1 MVWDVV
7 ASAALP
13 LLGGLFGS
21 DIVGDTGTPG
31 ADFQTGIK
39 HIEGIGV
46 PTVADQIVNWE
57 NLAYMGDLAPAYL
70 AEALGPNWESKITA
84 DPSVL
89 RDLLATD
96 DQGVEINR
104 DPRFKSAMTKGLDDL
119 RAVAEGGFS
128 VADQAAMEEIRR
140 RVATEERGQREALLQ
155 RAQERGVGGS
165 GLEMAS
171 ALQSQQDMADRR
183 ALENLMT
190 AARGEERRVG
200 ASQAAAGLGSQFRGQ
215 EFGEAKAMDDADRL
229 INQFNAQM
237 RMRQAEGDTNRE
249 MAARQRNVGERQRL
263 SDMNTQ
269 GRYQAALRNKALMQQ
284 KFDNEMRKGEGM
296 MAGYGG
302 KSGAKAA
309 DMDRKYRLL
318 GGGLGGAGNILGDYF
333 TAQRKQKNPSSWMSD
348 YMAFEN
354 AYNKKKKKNQTY

>member
-1 MVWDVV
+1 MVWDVI

-13 LLGGLFGS
+13 LVGGIFGPS
-21 DIVGDTGTPG
+21 MVGDTGTPG
-31 ADFQTGIK
+31 EDFTSGIDE
-39 HIEGIGV
+39 IRGINV

-57 NLAYMGDLAPAYL
+57 NLAYAGGLDPVSL
-70 AEALGPNWESKITA
+70 AEVLGEGWEEKITA
-84 DPSVL
+84 DPSIL
-89 RDLLATD
+89 RELA
-96 DQGVEINR
+96 R
-104 DPRFKSAMTKGLDDL
+104 DSRFKDAMTQGLDDL
-119 RAVAEGGFS
+119 RAVAEGGFGD
-128 VADQAAMEEIRR
+128 ADRAAMEEIRR

-171 ALQSQQDMADRR
+171 ALQAQQDMADRR

-190 AARGEERRVG
+190 AARGEERRIG

-215 EFGEAKAMDDADRL
+215 EFAEGRAMDEADRL

-237 RMRQAEGDTNRE
+237 RMRQAEGDVGRE
-249 MAARQRNVGERQRL
+249 MAARQRNVGELQRL

-269 GRYQAALRNKALMQQ
+269 GRYQAALRNKALQQ
-284 KFDNEMRKGEGM
+284 QRFDNQMRRGEGM

-318 GGGLGGAGNILGDYF
+318 GGGLGGAGQILGDYY
-333 TAQRKQKNPSSWMSD
+333 ANKSKQKDWKDKIKD
-348 YMAFEN
+348 YKAMKELIG
-354 AYNKKKKKNQTY
+354 

>member
-13 LLGGLFGS
+13 LLGGIFGPNL
-21 DIVGDTGTPG
+21 VGDTGTPG
-31 ADFQTGIK
+31 EDFTSGIDE
-39 HIEGIGV
+39 IRGIDV

-57 NLAYMGDLAPAYL
+57 NLAYAGGLDPASL
-70 AEALGPNWESKITA
+70 AEVLGEGWEEKITA
-84 DPSVL
+84 DPSIL
-89 RDLLATD
+89 RELA
-96 DQGVEINR
+96 R
-104 DPRFKSAMTKGLDDL
+104 DSRFKDAMTKGLDDL
-119 RAVAEGGFS
+119 RSVAEGGFS
-128 VADQAAMEEIRR
+128 TPDLAAMEEIRR

-190 AARGEERRVG
+190 AARGEERRIG

-215 EFGEAKAMDDADRL
+215 EFAEGKAMDDADRL

-237 RMRQAEGDTNRE
+237 RMRQAEGDASRQ
-249 MAARQRNVGERQRL
+249 MAAQERNLGELQRL

-269 GRYQAALRNKALMQQ
+269 GRYQAALRNKALQQ
-284 KFDNEMRKGEGM
+284 QRFDNQMRRGEGM

-302 KSGAKAA
+302 KSGAKKA

-318 GGGLGGAGNILGDYF
+318 GGGLGGAGQIIGGYYSG
-333 TAQRKQKNPSSWMSD
+333 KNRPSYRDWV
-348 YMAFEN
+348 
-354 AYNKKKKKNQTY
+354 NKKTKKPRMIRWLTWTTWHF

>member
-1 MVWDVV
+1 MVWDVL

-13 LLGGLFGS
+13 LVGGIFGPS
-21 DIVGDTGTPG
+21 IVGDTGTPG
-31 ADFQTGIK
+31 EDFTSGIDE
-39 HIEGIGV
+39 IRGIDV
-46 PTVADQIVNWE
+46 ATVGDQIVNWE
-57 NLAYMGDLAPAYL
+57 HLAYMGDLAPAYL
-70 AEALGPNWESKITA
+70 ANMLGPDWESKITA

-89 RDLLATD
+89 RSL
-96 DQGVEINR
+96 ER
-104 DPRFKSAMTKGLDDL
+104 DPGFKDAMTKGLDDL
-119 RAVAEGGFS
+119 RSGAEGGFS
-128 VADQAAMEEIRR
+128 TADLAAMEEIRR

-190 AARGEERRVG
+190 AARGEERRIG
-200 ASQAAAGLGSQFRGQ
+200 ASQAAAGLGSLFRGQ
-215 EFGEAKAMDDADRL
+215 EFAEGKAMDDADRL

-237 RMRQAEGDTNRE
+237 RMRQAEGDTNRL
-249 MAARQRNVGERQRL
+249 MAARQRNLGELQRL

-269 GRYQAALRNKALMQQ
+269 GRYQTALRNKALQQ
-284 KFDNEMRKGEGM
+284 QRFDNQMRRAEGM

-302 KSGAKAA
+302 KSGAKKA

-318 GGGLGGAGNILGDYF
+318 GGGLGGAGQILGDYF
-333 TAQRKQKNPSSWMSD
+333 TAQRKQKSPSSWMSD